1 MKHVKQRYLPQIS
14 ICRRFT
20 TKDYKPVPLR
30 RTKEKRLTARTSDV
44 QNAES
49 FFFELPA
56 GLLYICHH
64 FFVVATG
71 LMIRDHGQGVSSS
84 SECNI
89 FFIAFYFRL
98 REKINSIIIH
108 YTRTSYKTSLMH
120 IFLIPLMNDEKET
133 CFISVLD
140 DII

>member
-1 MKHVKQRYLPQIS
+1 LKHVKQRYLPQIS
-14 ICRRFT
+14 ICRWFS

-44 QNAES
+44 RNAES
-49 FFFELPA
+49 FFDDLPA

-64 FFVVATG
+64 FFVAATG

-89 FFIAFYFRL
+89 GFLFSV
-98 REKINSIIIH
+98 EKKNQ
-108 YTRTSYKTSLMH
+108 SLNKGE
-120 IFLIPLMNDEKET
+120 L
-133 CFISVLD
+133 
-140 DII
+140 